1 MNTALRQDADTIIAS
16 SLKAVLPDAAV
27 RRALE
32 SEAFCPQGGRILLVA
47 VGKAAWQMA
56 HTAVAALGRVDE
68 GIVITKYGHVRGT
81 IPGVTCYEAGHPVPD
96 DRLRCHRKS
105 TDDGAES
112 HRPRHGSVPS
122 LRRGKRFVRKTADP
136 RRRATG
142 DHEPSARRRS
152 GYCRDEHDPQ
162 KAFRCQRRTFCPR
175 LCSGEDIQYRTQR
188 YFRRSPGYDCQRS
201 CRTGQFHR

>member
-81 IPGVTCYEAGHPVPD
+81 ISAPPAS
-96 DRLRCHRKS
+96 R
-105 TDDGAES
+105 
-112 HRPRHGSVPS
+112 
-122 LRRGKRFVRKTADP
+122 RFVISCSSAPGISGFSNKALP
-136 RRRATG
+136 PPERRNRTVSWSVRFCTIVSTFSVAAKLLSSGTG
-142 DHEPSARRRS
+142 
-152 GYCRDEHDPQ
+152 
-162 KAFRCQRRTFCPR
+162 
-175 LCSGEDIQYRTQR
+175 
-188 YFRRSPGYDCQRS
+188 
-201 CRTGQFHR
+201 

>member
-32 SEAFCPQGGRILLVA
+32 SEAFCPQGGRILLVS

-96 DRLRCHRKS
+96 ENSFAATEKVLTMVQNL
-105 TDDGAES
+105 TDQDTVLFLLSGGGA
-112 HRPRHGSVPS
+112 
-122 LRRGKRFVRKTADP
+122 
-136 RRRATG
+136 
-142 DHEPSARRRS
+142 
-152 GYCRDEHDPQ
+152 
-162 KAFRCQRRTFCPR
+162 
-175 LCSGEDIQYRTQR
+175 LCSKNR
-188 YFRRSPGYDCQRS
+188 
-201 CRTGQFHR
+201 